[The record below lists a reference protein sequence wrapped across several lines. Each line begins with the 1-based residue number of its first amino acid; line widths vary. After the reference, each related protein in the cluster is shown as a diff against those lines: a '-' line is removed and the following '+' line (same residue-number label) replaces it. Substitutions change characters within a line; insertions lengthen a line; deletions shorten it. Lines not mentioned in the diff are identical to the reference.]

1 MAACREV
8 ITPGA
13 DEATASPRLWR
24 LAIWCL
30 VLLLGGCRPQS
41 AEVVFVHS
49 AANPRAWLICAGI
62 GVILLGLSLWQSGRS
77 QGKRIDGF
85 CLVLISALGLYM
97 LFRPCVAYYQVYH
110 DLPWAWIGPVLGLLL
125 IAGWIRRQRW
135 VSVVAVIPLL
145 FLAIAASLPPA
156 AQELPLVHEDGN
168 LSVTIQSV
176 HHNGPYVDC
185 QFMLSVPPG
194 QLLRQSVDLSNL
206 QVHSG
211 LLGILPQP
219 GLGPGH
225 TWSLEHWAG
234 SRLYVQARFRTPRW
248 SRTTD
253 VEVTVPRWPQQPL
266 ASVSLD
272 VPAPPAPDG
281 ADASGTDASSADAG
295 IADADR
301 ADADRADA
309 DRADADRA
317 DADRADASG
326 TDAGSANASSADAGI
341 ADTDRADAG
350 EPLSTGPISA
360 DGLRVTVENLGTITP
375 QAPDVVALRV
385 SFEYEGSPD
394 QCCKDAAVRVVD
406 QEGTVLAVRPGGLQR
421 GDGQMR
427 GELRIQPVM
436 PEVKGISVQLFTD
449 EQLRDGLVRFRFNR
463 MPIFATS
470 QMP

>member
-1 MAACREV
+1 VAACREM

-13 DEATASPRLWR
+13 GEATASPRLWR
-24 LAIWCL
+24 LAVWCL

-41 AEVVFVHS
+41 TEVVFVHS

-110 DLPWAWIGPVLGLLL
+110 DLPWAWIGPMLGLLL

-156 AQELPLVHEDGN
+156 AQELPLAHEDGN
-168 LSVTIQSV
+168 LSLTIQSV

-194 QLLRQSVDLSNL
+194 ELLRQSVDLSSL

-219 GLGPGH
+219 DLGQGH
-225 TWSLEHWAG
+225 IWSLEHWAG

-272 VPAPPAPDG
+272 VPAPPPPDG
-281 ADASGTDASSADAG
+281 ADASGTDASSADAD

-301 ADADRADA
+301 
-309 DRADADRA
+309 
-317 DADRADASG
+317 
-326 TDAGSANASSADAGI
+326 

-375 QAPDVVALRV
+375 QAPDVVALLV

-394 QCCKDAAVRVVD
+394 QCCKGAAVRVVD
-406 QEGTVLAVRPGGLQR
+406 QDGTVLAVKPGGLQH

-436 PEVKGISVQLFTD
+436 PEVKSISVQLFTD

-463 MPIFATS
+463 MPIFSSS

>member
-1 MAACREV
+1 MAACREM

-13 DEATASPRLWR
+13 DEAAASLRLWR
-24 LAIWCL
+24 LAVWCL

-41 AEVVFVHS
+41 TEVVFVHS
-49 AANPRAWLICAGI
+49 AANPRAWLICASL

-110 DLPWAWIGPVLGLLL
+110 DLPWTWIGPVLGLLL

-145 FLAIAASLPPA
+145 FLGVAAGIPPA

-194 QLLRQSVDLSNL
+194 QLLRQSVDLSSL

-219 GLGPGH
+219 DLGPGH

-272 VPAPPAPDG
+272 VPVPPAPDG

-295 IADADR
+295 IADA
-301 ADADRADA
+301 
-309 DRADADRA
+309 
-317 DADRADASG
+317 
-326 TDAGSANASSADAGI
+326 
-341 ADTDRADAG
+341 DRADAG

-394 QCCKDAAVRVVD
+394 QCCKGAAVRVVD
-406 QEGTVLAVRPGGLQR
+406 QEGTVLAVRPGGIQR

-436 PEVKGISVQLFTD
+436 PEVKSISVQLFTD

-463 MPIFATS
+463 MPIFASS